1 MKSDVFYRL
10 GLRVLGQLPSRAQGR
25 VVVITSAR
33 DGEGKSHVAQALA
46 LALAAQCSDPVAL
59 LACEA
64 QPSDDSRP
72 GWSELVHD
80 GAWHNAMARIPA
92 SGLGP
97 VRIFAGSKA
106 RAETLFKPD
115 AVAQA
120 LSTLRQRYG
129 MVIIDA
135 PSLAGCGALLRQADG
150 CLLVINAKDTR
161 REVVQG
167 ALASNPIPADRLLGT
182 VLNQR
187 PEYVPAW
194 LYRWVL

>member
-1 MKSDVFYRL
+1 MKDDAFYRL
-10 GLRVLGQLPSRAQGR
+10 GLRVLGKLPAGPQGR

-33 DGEGKSHVAQALA
+33 DGEGKTHVAQALA
-46 LALAAQCSDPVAL
+46 QALAAQCSDPVAL
-59 LACEA
+59 VACEM
-64 QPSDDSRP
+64 QPGESGP

-80 GAWHNAMARIPA
+80 GAWQDAMATPPT
-92 SGLGP
+92 SGDGAIRL
-97 VRIFAGSKA
+97 RAGQKA
-106 RAETLFKPD
+106 RAETLFKPE

-120 LSTLRQRYG
+120 LGTLRQRYG

-150 CLLVINAKDTR
+150 CLLVVNARDTR

-167 ALASNPIPADRLLGT
+167 ALAANPVPADRLLGT

-187 PEYVPAW
+187 PEYVPSW